1 MRKIPASTGEQR
13 KAVGFEGVDSLCPYC
28 GVGCALTYRVDSEH
42 KRILDVSGRDGAANS
57 GRLCVKGRYG
67 FDYAM
72 HASRLTKPLI
82 RREDSYPKTALSAD
96 VLGETGGKRKRKP
109 GGKVNY
115 EDVSQHFREASWDE
129 ALELVGRRLGE
140 IRDTHG
146 GDALAGFGSAKG
158 SNEEAY
164 LFQKLIRTGF
174 RTNNVDHCTRLCH
187 ASSVAALLEGV
198 GSGAVTNVVRDIEN
212 ADSALLVGCNP
223 TENHPVAATFI
234 KEAAEK
240 GTKLVIVNTRRPRLA
255 DHAEVYLQIHPGTD
269 VALFNGIMH
278 VLIKED
284 RIDHDFIARRTE
296 GFDEIR
302 ETVQD
307 YSPDVVANLC
317 GVDRDELIK
326 AARLLGADQRSMYF
340 WGMGISQHTHG
351 TDNSRC
357 IIAMAMI
364 TGNVGKSGTGLHP
377 LRGQNNVQGAS
388 DAGLIPMV
396 YPDYQ
401 PVNDPEIQKKFEEY
415 WGCELSPTPGLTVTE
430 IMHGALDGS
439 IKGMYVQGE
448 NPFVS
453 DPDTNK
459 VREGL
464 MALDFLVVQ
473 DIFMTET
480 AEFAD
485 VILPGSSFME
495 KLGTYTNTDR
505 RVQIGRP
512 ALALPGDARQ
522 DLDIIC
528 EIGRRMGAPME
539 YDSVAQ
545 VFDEF
550 VGCTTEYQN
559 LSHDALGRNGK
570 WYPCHD
576 PVNSEGER
584 IVFAERFPRP
594 NGKALL
600 VAARQSPPHEKTDT
614 EYPLVLNT
622 GRMLEH
628 WHTGSM
634 TRRSVAL
641 DTISPEAF
649 VELNPNDAAQ
659 LQITDGQI
667 VEVRSR
673 RGSIQLKA
681 QLMDR
686 IAEGSVFIPM
696 HFREASANVLT
707 DPAVDPQGKIPSF
720 KYSAV
725 SVKPLAEPTARA
737 GGSN

>member
-1 MRKIPASTGEQR
+1 MRKIPGSTAETR
-13 KAVGFEGVDSLCPYC
+13 KAVGFKGVDSLCPYC
-28 GVGCALTYRVDSEH
+28 GVGCALTYRVDGEQTQ
-42 KRILDVSGRDGAANS
+42 ILDVTGRDGAANS

-67 FDYAM
+67 YDYAM
-72 HASRLTKPLI
+72 HAQRLTKPLI
-82 RREDSYPKTALSAD
+82 RREESYPKTALSAD
-96 VLGETGGKRKRKP
+96 VKGERGGKRKA
-109 GGKVNY
+109 GGIVDY
-115 EDVSQHFREASWDE
+115 DDVMPHFREATWEE
-129 ALELVGRRLGE
+129 ALELVGRKLAG

-164 LFQKLIRTGF
+164 LFQKLVRTGF

-212 ADSALLVGCNP
+212 ADTALLAGCNP
-223 TENHPVAATFI
+223 TDNHPVAATFI

-255 DHAEVYLQIHPGTD
+255 DHAAIYLQIHPGTD

-284 RIDHDFIARRTE
+284 LLDHDFIEQRTE

-302 ETVQD
+302 ETVEE
-307 YSPDVVANLC
+307 YTPEVVANLC
-317 GVDRDELIK
+317 GVDKDALIE
-326 AARLLGADQRSMYF
+326 AARLLGADHRSMFF

-364 TGNVGKSGTGLHP
+364 TGNVGKPGTGLHP

-401 PVNDPEIQKKFEEY
+401 PVDDPEIQKKFEAY
-415 WGCELSPTPGLTVTE
+415 WNTELSPNPGLTVTE
-430 IMHGALDGS
+430 IMSGALDGS

-459 VREGL
+459 VRKGL

-522 DLDIIC
+522 DWELIC
-528 EIGRRMGAPME
+528 EIGKRMGADMA
-539 YDSVAQ
+539 YHSVSE

-550 VGCTTEYQN
+550 VACTTEYQN
-559 LSHDALGRNGK
+559 LSHEVLGRDGK

-576 PVNSEGER
+576 PANSEGER
-584 IVFAERFPRP
+584 IVFSESFPRP
-594 NGKALL
+594 NGKARL
-600 VAARQSPPHEKTDT
+600 VAARQSPPHEKTDA

-634 TRRSVAL
+634 TRRSTAL
-641 DTISPEAF
+641 HTISPEAF
-649 VELNPNDAAQ
+649 VEINPNDAVS
-659 LQITDGQI
+659 LHVTDGQM

-673 RGSIQLKA
+673 RGTIQLKA

-686 IAEGSVFIPM
+686 VAEGSVFIPM
-696 HFREASANVLT
+696 HFREACANVLT

-725 SVKPLAEPTARA
+725 SIVPLSDEARRA
-737 GGSN
+737 GSGS

>member
-1 MRKIPASTGEQR
+1 MRKIPGSTGEAR
-13 KAVGFEGVDSLCPYC
+13 KAVGFKGVDSLCPYC
-28 GVGCALTYRVDSEH
+28 GVGCALTYRVDSEQR
-42 KRILDVSGRDGAANS
+42 RILDVSGRDGAANS

-67 FDYAM
+67 YDYAM
-72 HASRLTKPLI
+72 HAQRLTKPLI

-96 VLGETGGKRKRKP
+96 VKGERGGKRKP
-109 GGKVNY
+109 GGIVDY
-115 EDVSQHFREASWDE
+115 DDVMPHFREASWEE
-129 ALELVGRRLGE
+129 ALELVGRKLGE

-146 GDALAGFGSAKG
+146 GDSLAGFGSAKG

-164 LFQKLIRTGF
+164 LFQKLVRTGF

-212 ADSALLVGCNP
+212 ADTALLAGCNP

-255 DHAEVYLQIHPGTD
+255 DHAAIYLQIHPGTD
-269 VALFNGIMH
+269 VALFNGMMH

-284 RIDHDFIARRTE
+284 LIDHEFIDNRTE

-302 ETVQD
+302 ETVEE
-307 YSPDVVANLC
+307 YSPEVVANLC
-317 GVDRDELIK
+317 GVDKDDLIE
-326 AARLLGADQRSMYF
+326 AARLLSADRRSMFF

-364 TGNVGKSGTGLHP
+364 TGNVGKPGTGLHP

-401 PVNDPEIQKKFEEY
+401 PVNDPEIQKKFEAY
-415 WGCELSPTPGLTVTE
+415 WNTELSPNPGLTVTE
-430 IMHGALDGS
+430 IMSGALDGS

-459 VREGL
+459 VRKGL

-512 ALALPGDARQ
+512 ALALPGEARQ
-522 DLDIIC
+522 DWELIC
-528 EIGRRMGAPME
+528 EIGKRLGADMD
-539 YDSVAQ
+539 YASVSD

-559 LSHDALGRNGK
+559 LSHEVLGRDGK

-576 PVNSEGER
+576 PDNSEGER
-584 IVFAERFPRP
+584 IVFTESFPRP
-594 NGKALL
+594 NGKAKL
-600 VAARQSPPHEKTDT
+600 VAARQSPPHEKVDT

-634 TRRSVAL
+634 TRRSAAL
-641 DTISPEAF
+641 HKISPEAF
-649 VELNPNDAAQ
+649 VEINPNDAVS
-659 LQITDGQI
+659 LHITDGQM

-673 RGSIQLKA
+673 RGVIQLKA

-686 IAEGSVFIPM
+686 VAEGSVFIPM
-696 HFREASANVLT
+696 HFREACANVLT

-725 SVKPLAEPTARA
+725 SVAPASDEVRHT
-737 GGSN
+737 GSGN